1 MNDQLCIKL
10 YHELSE
16 KALEKVFRKFQ
27 EKPKLI
33 LTESD
38 LKCWLFLELT
48 NEIGSIQNSTLS
60 VHTEITHYLKSDDKK
75 NRRFRD
81 LTILDSTKLDLNEHI
96 WKNNDNG
103 DYTLNK
109 GFKHNGPAM
118 HFELKLIRQGLLEYD
133 QGKLDSSDINN
144 LNNVDIGNRGYTI
157 VWASKN
163 DKCNMESLELKL
175 RESFETFDRFGLIDN
190 DLLRVYLFDQNSY
203 KSCRFDRE
211 KNLIEI
217 NSL

>member
-1 MNDQLCIKL
+1 M
-10 YHELSE
+10 
-16 KALEKVFRKFQ
+16 
-27 EKPKLI
+27 
-33 LTESD
+33 TESD

-60 VHTEITHYLKSDDKK
+60 VHTEITHYLKNDDKK

-96 WKNNDNG
+96 WENNDNG
-103 DYTLNK
+103 DSTLNK

-118 HFELKLIRQGLLEYD
+118 HFELKLIRQGLLEYNE
-133 QGKLDSSDINN
+133 GELDSSDINN
-144 LNNVDIGNRGYTI
+144 LNNVGIGNRAYTI

-163 DKCNMESLELKL
+163 NNCSIEFLEQKL
-175 RESFETFDRFGLIDN
+175 RESFETFHRFGLIDN

-203 KSCRFDRE
+203 KSYRLDRE
-211 KNLIEI
+211 KKLIEI